1 VLRKVFATS
10 TTSVSFLKRETQR
23 QQRETQR
30 QVWRN
35 NVTRSDNRNT
45 KLQVW
50 LSKEDFEKL
59 EQFLDKFSAG
69 DDFSDQLSARL
80 RKEKTE

>member
-1 VLRKVFATS
+1 VP
-10 TTSVSFLKRETQR
+10 
-23 QQRETQR
+23 
-30 QVWRN
+30 
-35 NVTRSDNRNT
+35 RSDNRNT

-69 DDFSDQLSARL
+69 DDFSDQLSALFNREPSGRL
-80 RKEKTE
+80 VIPTLQDAINRTEQLEK